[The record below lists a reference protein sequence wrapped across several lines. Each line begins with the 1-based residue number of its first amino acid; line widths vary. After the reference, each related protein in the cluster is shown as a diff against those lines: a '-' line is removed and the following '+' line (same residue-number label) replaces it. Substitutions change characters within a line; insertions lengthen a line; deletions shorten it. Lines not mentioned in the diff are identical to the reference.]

1 MFGVTDYKMWRFSIH
16 RSVRCFYGA
25 DKRNHY
31 FFICI
36 TWIFV
41 NKNTNITKQKKCIW
55 WPLTFAA
62 VFCNYWCTREAETR
76 RAARSDCGGG
86 EVVVGGSERWQTM
99 EAGGRRWRLWWRS
112 EDEPG
117 RGRWVGGASFETG
130 AEHGGGRGVNEG
142 HVDPLRAI
150 LWTDNLGEAFGPR
163 LAQQLTCNSENI
175 KDALIQETDFLC
187 RGSRTFPK
195 HHRETIT
202 RTESRMLWF

>member
-1 MFGVTDYKMWRFSIH
+1 MELI
-16 RSVRCFYGA
+16 
-25 DKRNHY
+25 NEIII
-31 FFICI
+31 FICI
-36 TWIFV
+36 TWMFV
-41 NKNTNITKQKKCIW
+41 NKNTNTTKQKKCIW
-55 WPLTFAA
+55 WSLTFAA
-62 VFCNYWCTREAETR
+62 VFCNYWRTREAETR
-76 RAARSDCGGG
+76 RAARSDCGGR

-117 RGRWVGGASFETG
+117 RCRWVGGASFETG

-150 LWTDNLGEAFGPR
+150 LWTDDLGEAFGPR

-175 KDALIQETDFLC
+175 KDALIQETGN